1 MRISPRSRST
11 SIGLAL
17 GCALI
22 TFATACGSD
31 ASGSQVA
38 SLDVDST
45 NDAATTETSTPADNQ
60 EARLA
65 FAQCMRDNGVDMED
79 PTFDADG
86 NVQQGGGFGPG
97 SGIDFGDEAAQAAL
111 EACGDLIQ
119 DIGPG
124 GGGPGGGNFDATA
137 IQDTFNAFTECL
149 RDEGL
154 EVDDIEFG
162 VGPGGGA
169 IGDGPDGANGTPPG
183 GGSVPDGGFQGG
195 PPPGGSIP
203 DGGPGGEGFDPT
215 DRLIQQLDLDE
226 DDPAVTAAVEV
237 CQPVLETAFTA
248 PTDDAPTDET
258 EGT

>member
-22 TFATACGSD
+22 SFATACGSE

-45 NDAATTETSTPADNQ
+45 NDAETTETSTPADTQ
-60 EARLA
+60 EASLA
-65 FAQCMRDNGVDMED
+65 FAQCMRGNGVDMDD

-86 NVQQGGGFGPG
+86 NTQGGGFGPD
-97 SGIDFGDEAAQAAL
+97 SGIDFRDEATQAAL
-111 EACGDLIQ
+111 EACSDLIQ

-124 GGGPGGGNFDATA
+124 GGGTRGGNFDATA
-137 IQDTFNAFTECL
+137 IQDAFNAFAECL

-162 VGPGGGA
+162 IGPGGGA
-169 IGDGPDGANGTPPG
+169 IGDRPDGAAGTPPG

-195 PPPGGSIP
+195 PPAGGSIP

-215 DRLIQQLDLDE
+215 DRLIQQLELDE

-237 CQPVLETAFTA
+237 CQPALENAFTA
-248 PTDDAPTDET
+248 PTDPPTDET

>member
-1 MRISPRSRST
+1 MRISSRSRST
-11 SIGLAL
+11 STGLAL

-22 TFATACGSD
+22 SLATACGGE

-38 SLDVDST
+38 SLDVAST
-45 NDAATTETSTPADNQ
+45 SEAATTETSTPADTQ
-60 EARLA
+60 EACLA

-86 NVQQGGGFGPG
+86 NVQGGGFGPD
-97 SGIDFGDEAAQAAL
+97 SGIDFRDDATQAAL
-111 EACGDLIQ
+111 EACGDLIE

-137 IQDTFNAFTECL
+137 IQDSFNAFTECL

-169 IGDGPDGANGTPPG
+169 IGGGPDGATGTPPG

-215 DRLIQQLDLDE
+215 DRLIQQLELDE

-237 CQPVLETAFTA
+237 CQAVLETSVDRAHRRR
-248 PTDDAPTDET
+248 
-258 EGT
+258 GH

>member
-1 MRISPRSRST
+1 MRISRRSRST
-11 SIGLAL
+11 STGLAL
-17 GCALI
+17 GCALL

-45 NDAATTETSTPADNQ
+45 NEAATTETSTPADTQ

-65 FAQCMRDNGVDMED
+65 FAQCMRDNGVDMDD

-86 NVQQGGGFGPG
+86 NVQGGGFGPD
-97 SGIDFGDEAAQAAL
+97 SGIDFSDEATQAAL
-111 EACGDLIQ
+111 EACGDLIE

-124 GGGPGGGNFDATA
+124 GGGPRGGDFDATG
-137 IQDTFNAFTECL
+137 IQDAFNAFTECL

-169 IGDGPDGANGTPPG
+169 IGDRPDGATGTPPG

-195 PPPGGSIP
+195 PPAGGSIP

-215 DRLIQQLDLDE
+215 DRLIQQLELDE

-237 CQPVLETAFTA
+237 CQPALETAFTA
-248 PTDDAPTDET
+248 PTDDAATDET

>member
-11 SIGLAL
+11 STGLAL

-45 NDAATTETSTPADNQ
+45 NDAATTETSTPADTQ
-60 EARLA
+60 EASLA

-86 NVQQGGGFGPG
+86 NAQQGGGFGPD
-97 SGIDFGDEAAQAAL
+97 SGIDFGDEATQAAM
-111 EACGDLIQ
+111 EACSDLLQ
-119 DIGPG
+119 NIGPG

-169 IGDGPDGANGTPPG
+169 IGNRPDGATGTPPG

-195 PPPGGSIP
+195 PPGGSIP
-203 DGGPGGEGFDPT
+203 DVGPGGEGFDPT
-215 DRLIQQLDLDE
+215 DRMIQQLELDE

-237 CQPVLETAFTA
+237 CQPALENAFT
-248 PTDDAPTDET
+248 APTDET

>member
-11 SIGLAL
+11 STGLAL

-22 TFATACGSD
+22 TFATACGSE

-45 NDAATTETSTPADNQ
+45 SEAATTETSTPADTQ

-86 NVQQGGGFGPG
+86 NVQGGGFGPD
-97 SGIDFGDEAAQAAL
+97 SGIDFGDEATQAAL
-111 EACGDLIQ
+111 EACGDLIE

-124 GGGPGGGNFDATA
+124 GGGPRGGNFDATA
-137 IQDTFNAFTECL
+137 IQDAFNAFTECL

-169 IGDGPDGANGTPPG
+169 IGDRPDGATGTPPG

-195 PPPGGSIP
+195 PPAGGSIP

-215 DRLIQQLDLDE
+215 DRLIQQLELDE

-237 CQPVLETAFTA
+237 CQPALESAFTA
-248 PTDDAPTDET
+248 PTDDAATDET

>member
-11 SIGLAL
+11 STGLAL

-22 TFATACGSD
+22 GFATACGGE

-45 NDAATTETSTPADNQ
+45 SEAATTETSTPADSQ
-60 EARLA
+60 EARIA

-86 NVQQGGGFGPG
+86 NVQGGGFGPD
-97 SGIDFGDEAAQAAL
+97 SGIDFGDEATRTAL
-111 EACGDLIQ
+111 EACGDLIEA
-119 DIGPG
+119 IGPG
-124 GGGPGGGNFDATA
+124 GGGPRGGNFDATA
-137 IQDTFNAFTECL
+137 IQDAFNAFTECL

-169 IGDGPDGANGTPPG
+169 IGDGPGGATGTPPG

-195 PPPGGSIP
+195 PPAGGSIP

-215 DRLIQQLDLDE
+215 DRLIEQLELDE

-237 CQPVLETAFTA
+237 CQAVLETAFTA